1 MNKDFLWGSATAS
14 YQCEGAW
21 NLDDKVESMWD
32 VYLHENNLENGDNA
46 SDFYH
51 HFEEDLLQLKNGGQN
66 AFRMS
71 LAWPRIIKN
80 KEGEVNSK
88 GVDFYR
94 KILQCCLDKDIT
106 PFVTIYHWDLPQY
119 WEETGGW
126 LNNEVSY
133 AYQKYAKICFEKF
146 GDLVDLWVTFNEP
159 KWFVS
164 SGYLIGNY
172 PPAHKNPHEMI
183 IAAYHVMLASALGV
197 KIFKEGGYKGQIG
210 IVHSFTPVNGVD
222 DSLETRIAMR
232 YADNYCNNWILDTAC
247 QGEFPIDLLSELNKK
262 FDLSFI
268 NIKELDVI
276 KENTVD
282 FIGLNYYARALIRP
296 YSNGETVLVA
306 NNSGNGGSNKVII
319 KGWFEQ
325 VFDDPDAIYTEWGTE
340 ICPLGLEQGLKEVW
354 NKYHLPLYISENG
367 IGVREDVT
375 VDEVQDD
382 YRISYMNDHIA
393 AMMNAMDD
401 GVDMRGY
408 FAWSTFDLYSWK
420 NGCEKRYGLVA
431 IDFDTPNLLRKPK
444 KSYYWYK
451 EIIESKG
458 KKIERKRWD

>member
-106 PFVTIYHWDLPQY
+106 PFVT
-119 WEETGGW
+119 
-126 LNNEVSY
+126 
-133 AYQKYAKICFEKF
+133 
-146 GDLVDLWVTFNEP
+146 FNEP

-172 PPAHKNPHEMI
+172 PPAHKNPQEMI

-262 FDLSFI
+262 IDLSFI

-319 KGWFEQ
+319 KDWFEQ